1 MIFMCLCKQS
11 TVSGDAF
18 VAFIAGN
25 GLNYF
30 IFLIYLGKTIF
41 TNQKFIYEK
50 KTHTLS
56 LAKNKCSPDAQKNFY
71 LKLCLVAKYHFE
83 VQKHHFNAFITKLKW
98 CKLNEY

>member
-1 MIFMCLCKQS
+1 MIFMCFCKQS

-50 KTHTLS
+50 NSHS
-56 LAKNKCSPDAQKNFY
+56 
-71 LKLCLVAKYHFE
+71 VARKE
-83 VQKHHFNAFITKLKW
+83 
-98 CKLNEY
+98 